1 MAIRPTRGSGIG
13 QVSPFSVLDRGT
25 DASSLLG
32 AGVNPR
38 RSGIRQAIDL
48 SGQNNKILP
57 RNFSLTDVSPVPGSV
72 GMSEVPSTGLPN
84 LDTAQSGVQRG
95 VLGLDMTAIDDNP
108 FSISAPMPSDDVNRV
123 ASLFGIT
130 PRGRES
136 LDEFLGMLSIAPRP
150 GGPAQ
155 VRDAKAAA
163 RAQGLDPDAGPGGL
177 DFDMP
182 EMDAFKAFMDYDP
195 SKDAGF
201 AASIRDAQRDV
212 MSQDSMNTMAQRSKN
227 MSDSYLNAE
236 EGAASGSGAG
246 GDGTSTT
253 DADGN
258 ALDAVDY
265 DSVSQFPTD
274 SGGQTTEQKKSSL
287 YAGLLKESLDNYNKL
302 VDNAPSGAKTMEE
315 YKKEFSDATGIDITG
330 QPDNSAALTAF
341 GLALMQNK
349 AGKGFDVGELLS
361 ETGKAGEK
369 ALPLM
374 AQARK
379 EAREAQIAAGQYA
392 LGATK
397 EDKAARAKSLDE
409 ATKYLVGRRDKILD
423 DQRARIEAMDDFD
436 KKRLATIE
444 LETLKAGFD
453 AEIEIQK
460 LLAEAN
466 EPNFKVG
473 NVKDWKPLDN
483 KDNVILSMG
492 IKEKD
497 GRPVFLFPAE
507 QATTLGEAL
516 ADVVDGLNGM
526 DSLRDKIIDAS
537 RTPAG
542 EFAGISGQKAYE
554 VYQQWAASLGYEA
567 GKVPQFDKDGK
578 FTGELKREMPIQE
591 ADAIR
596 ERVIA
601 QFKRFLTQETGNGI
615 SNVDIQKIDNLLGK
629 INFLTD
635 PQGALNRIEE
645 VRNIFLKAESKLT
658 STIKMMD
665 NKDRYQ
671 TPEEYD
677 LARKAIS
684 DGINRAYYKKGTI
697 SGGGAGDRFD
707 FTVDTDGNQ
716 VYDFTQ

>member
-1 MAIRPTRGSGIG
+1 
-13 QVSPFSVLDRGT
+13 
-25 DASSLLG
+25 
-32 AGVNPR
+32 
-38 RSGIRQAIDL
+38 
-48 SGQNNKILP
+48 
-57 RNFSLTDVSPVPGSV
+57 
-72 GMSEVPSTGLPN
+72 
-84 LDTAQSGVQRG
+84 
-95 VLGLDMTAIDDNP
+95 
-108 FSISAPMPSDDVNRV
+108 
-123 ASLFGIT
+123 
-130 PRGRES
+130 
-136 LDEFLGMLSIAPRP
+136 